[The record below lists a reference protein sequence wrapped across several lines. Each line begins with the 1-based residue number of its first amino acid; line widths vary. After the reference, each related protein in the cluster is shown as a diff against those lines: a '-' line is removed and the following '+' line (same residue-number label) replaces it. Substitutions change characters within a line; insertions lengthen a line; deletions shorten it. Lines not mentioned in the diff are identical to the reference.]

1 MPLSMKLKLA
11 AGASA
16 VLLALAACE
25 TYEADAPFVSVEAE
39 TATEAEVEIAE
50 VEAVAETVAEAAP
63 AEPVATSFS
72 AEGIAALEARM
83 AQYLSDGQLYGIHT
97 RLVSGGEVISD
108 FNAGVSSVQPVTPI
122 AEDTIYRIYSMTKP
136 VTGVAMMM
144 LWEEG
149 AFKLDDPVTKY
160 IPEFEGLRVLDGINE
175 DGSAKLANATRAPTM
190 REVMSHTAG
199 FAYGLS
205 GTDPA
210 NDAFRTEE
218 ILRAPD
224 LETFISKVADVPL
237 LFQPGDAWAYS
248 ASVDIQ
254 GYLVQKLSGQSFGEF
269 LEARIFTPLGMT
281 DTAFY
286 VPEDDYARFSQVY
299 GYNPEDGQLVP
310 VPYPSVQFRKETVA
324 FESGGGGLVSTMD
337 DYGRFT
343 QMLLNGGELDGA
355 RLLQE
360 DTVTLMRTNLLPED
374 IYLSTLGQ
382 NQGDKREGLGFG
394 LGLGVVSDPAAGNLP
409 YPEGV
414 YFWGGAASTWFWN
427 DPVND
432 FYFIG
437 MVQIFEQGGPELLLR
452 ETSAGLVY
460 EAMED

>member
-1 MPLSMKLKLA
+1 MPLSMKLKRI

-16 VLLALAACE
+16 VLLALSACQ
-25 TYEADAPFVSVEAE
+25 TYDDSAPFVTVEAEADAAVE
-39 TATEAEVEIAE
+39 TADVEVAT
-50 VEAVAETVAEAAP
+50 ETVADTKP
-63 AEPVATSFS
+63 AQPVAAVFS
-72 AEGIAALEARM
+72 EEGIAALEARM

-108 FNAGVSSVQPVTPI
+108 FKAGVRSVQPISPL
-122 AEDTIYRIYSMTKP
+122 ENDTIYRIYSMTKP

-149 AFKLDDPVTKY
+149 AFKLDDPVTTY
-160 IPEFEGLRVLDGINE
+160 IPEFEGLRVLDGLNE
-175 DGSAKLANATRAPTM
+175 DGSARLAAPDHVPTM

-210 NDAFRTEE
+210 NDAFRTEA

-224 LETFISKVADVPL
+224 LQTFIDKVANVPL
-237 LFQPGDAWAYS
+237 LFQPGEAWAYS

-269 LEARIFTPLGMT
+269 LQARIFAPLGMT

-286 VPEDDYARFSQVY
+286 VSEEDYDRFSQVY

-324 FESGGGGLVSTMD
+324 FESGGGGLVATMD
-337 DYGRFT
+337 DYGRFA
-343 QMLLNGGELDGA
+343 QMLLNGGTLDGV
-355 RLLQE
+355 RLLKE
-360 DTVTLMRTNLLPED
+360 ETVTLMRTNILPED

-394 LGLGVVSDPAAGNLP
+394 LGLGVVTDPAAGDMP

-452 ETSAGLVY
+452 ETSADLVY